1 MHTQQVRKAVILVAG
16 FGTRFLP
23 ATKAMP
29 KEMLPVIDVPAV
41 QLSVEEA
48 VAAGVKDIILV
59 TGSSK
64 RAIEDHFDSN
74 DELERALENSG
85 KKSFLKEIR
94 RLQKLANFIYVR
106 QPRPLGN
113 GHATLMAEAAV
124 GNEPFVL
131 MYPDDYIVSRENPVA
146 RMISIYEEYESPV
159 MGLLPVPKSMIT
171 KYGIAY
177 VNKIKPGVHEVTGVI
192 EKPTLKQ
199 APSNLASLKG
209 YVLPPA
215 IFSYLKKVKKGK
227 GGELWLPD
235 AVDLYNK
242 KHAVIGCELSGE
254 IYDLGSKLGWL
265 KANIAEGLRRPDLAS
280 DLKKFLKKLH
290 A

>member
-1 MHTQQVRKAVILVAG
+1 MQNTKVKKAVILVAG

-23 ATKAMP
+23 ATKALP
-29 KEMLPVIDVPAV
+29 KEMLPIIDTPGL

-48 VAAGVKDIILV
+48 VAAGIKDIILV

-74 DELERALENSG
+74 PELERTLKQSKKREAL
-85 KKSFLKEIR
+85 KAITR
-94 RLQKLANFIYVR
+94 VQQLANFIYVR
-106 QPRPLGN
+106 QPQPLGN

-131 MYPDDYIVSRENPVA
+131 MYPDDLIVSKENPIKK
-146 RMISIYEEYESPV
+146 MIEVYKEYESPV
-159 MGLLPVPKSMIT
+159 MGLLPVKKSDIT

-177 VNKIKPGVHEVTGVI
+177 IKHIKKNVHEVTGVI

-209 YVLPPA
+209 YVLPPS
-215 IFSYLKKVKKGK
+215 IFSYLRKVKKGK
-227 GGELWLPD
+227 GGEIWLAD

-242 KHAVIGCELSGE
+242 KRAVFGCELSGQ

-265 KANIAEGLRRPDLAS
+265 KANVAFGLKHPQLNKEFKKY
-280 DLKKFLKKLH
+280 LKQVVK
-290 A
+290 